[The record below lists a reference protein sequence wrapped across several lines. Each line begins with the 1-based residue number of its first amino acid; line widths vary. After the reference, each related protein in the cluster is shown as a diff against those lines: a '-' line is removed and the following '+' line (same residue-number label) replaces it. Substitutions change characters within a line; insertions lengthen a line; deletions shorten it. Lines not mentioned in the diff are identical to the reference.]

1 MRKAD
6 GQASVD
12 AAQVRN
18 AVLRLCLAG
27 HKTDADQAAFE
38 LLREAME
45 QALGGALFI
54 PHPALL
60 VRGLRA
66 IGLSLPTAL
75 QRRLEAIGLREEKRS
90 SIAAAQADQLERVLR
105 REGIDPHPLRGWH
118 CARLYYPEPLARHC
132 HALRWLVPSDAE
144 RERLA
149 SLFAAEGWDTLLPS
163 PLQTP
168 HKIILAGRDRISVE
182 LHSRVFPWT
191 DRLPDSNVQSSPEFM
206 AVETMGSAI
215 VEPHARAGLWLVDLV
230 QLLRNERLDATRF
243 AATAQDYGIAATTH
257 HALGRIAELTGPA
270 EAAVHEKIRHLR
282 TALTVNKHPRD
293 ARAVSDL
300 LLVQAMANASRAG
313 LLLKAMRRPDLLA
326 RGHALRRDG
335 ARRRRQAVKSRQALR
350 SHHASNRQ

>member
-12 AAQVRN
+12 QAQLRN

-27 HKTDADQAAFE
+27 EADRAAFE

-45 QALGGALFI
+45 QAAERALFI

-66 IGLSLPTAL
+66 SGLSLPTAL

-90 SIAAAQADQLERVLR
+90 SIAAAQADQLERMLM
-105 REGIDPHPLRGWH
+105 REGTDPHPLRGWH

-182 LHSRVFPWT
+182 LHSHVFPWT
-191 DRLPDSNVQSSPEFM
+191 DRLPDSNVRSSPEFM
-206 AVETMGSAI
+206 AVETIGSAI
-215 VEPHARAGLWLVDLV
+215 VEPQARAGLWLVDLV

-243 AATAQDYGIAATTH
+243 AATAQDYGIAATAY
-257 HALGRIAELTGPA
+257 HALGRIADLTSPA
-270 EAAVHEKIRHLR
+270 EAAVHEQIGHLR
-282 TALTVNKHPRD
+282 TMLTKHPCD

-313 LLLKAMRRPDLLA
+313 LLLKAIRRPDLLA

-335 ARRRRQAVKSRQALR
+335 ARRRRQAVESRRALR